1 MDYGTFNLVCPY
13 SPHPAYKTLNLRIP
27 SGVSSYLCILPHE
40 VSHHSGDYGGL
51 RCQVTSQNTA
61 LMCKDCFCPGV
72 WDTAY
77 TANGLDTVN
86 IRINVCAELGQMRPQ
101 PAVLSQRDGFY
112 IWREP
117 FPTIKLEGNSEPITF
132 GRFEESRCPS
142 WIGLFNVS
150 VGCLQSGNA
159 FDFANTTWAN
169 AKCVGHQHQ
178 CVFGYQIRIKDP
190 CYSIQ
195 CKSNTLHFNVCL
207 LNSVSCIEAAPL
219 GHPAKLWWQRCLPM
233 RQLSNLSM
241 QCLGV
246 AWTLLTFMVTHQI
259 PFPQN
264 EQEK

>member
-27 SGVSSYLCILPHE
+27 SDVSSYLCILPHE

-51 RCQVTSQNTA
+51 RCQATSQNTA
-61 LMCKDCFCPGV
+61 LMCKDCFWPGV

-117 FPTIKLEGNSEPITF
+117 FPTIKLEGSSEPITF

-150 VGCLQSGNA
+150 VGCLRSGNA

-195 CKSNTLHFNVCL
+195 CKSNTLHFNVYL
-207 LNSVSCIEAAPL
+207 LNSVSCMEEAPL
-219 GHPAKLWWQRCLPM
+219 GHPAKLWWQSCLPM
-233 RQLSNLSM
+233 RQLSDLSM

-246 AWTLLTFMVTHQI
+246 VWPLLTFMVTHQI